1 MLLICL
7 FFGISI
13 ESMMQSTIARCNW
26 ENKTQ
31 HSFLSLFVISKEI
44 FIQLFNI
51 LVIRNY
57 KYNGRS
63 SHFGKQQMIYIHY
76 LSTKY
81 ESWKDTRP
89 TPKVY
94 ADSDGYFVFFV
105 HYLIDDSRNNSVLM
119 IITIIIVYLNI
130 VIPPNIETSKITLW
144 LGTWL
149 MRDYFDYY
157 CGNNWHYSY
166 SFISLCLTLTISLS
180 LRLDYSLCF
189 WLWSKQI
196 SF

>member
-7 FFGISI
+7 FFVISI

-63 SHFGKQQMIYIHY
+63 SHFGKQQKMIYIHY

-89 TPKVY
+89 TPKVN

-119 IITIIIVYLNI
+119 IITIIIVYLNV

-157 CGNNWHYSY
+157 CGNNWHWFL
-166 SFISLCLTLTISLS
+166 FIITYFFCTVFLCLTTHSV
-180 LRLDYSLCF
+180 SLCG
-189 WLWSKQI
+189 L
-196 SF
+196 

>member
-1 MLLICL
+1 
-7 FFGISI
+7 
-13 ESMMQSTIARCNW
+13 MQSTIARCNW

-31 HSFLSLFVISKEI
+31 HSFLSLYSLFLKKS

-63 SHFGKQQMIYIHY
+63 SHFGKQQKWFIFIIY
-76 LSTKY
+76 LQNMQ
-81 ESWKDTRP
+81 SWKDTRP
-89 TPKVY
+89 TPKSY

-157 CGNNWHYSY
+157 CGNNWHWFLFFLFAL
-166 SFISLCLTLTISLS
+166 SFSVSTTHSLS
-180 LRLDYSLCF
+180 LSLWIIVRF
-189 WLWSKQI
+189 YWTI
-196 SF
+196 IV

>member
-1 MLLICL
+1 MLLACL

-63 SHFGKQQMIYIHY
+63 SHFGKKQQQKMIYIHY

-81 ESWKDTRP
+81 AKLKRHP
-89 TPKVY
+89 TNSENIH
-94 ADSDGYFVFFV
+94 ADSDGYFVLFT

-157 CGNNWHYSY
+157 CGNNWHWFL
-166 SFISLCLTLTISLS
+166 FIIT
-180 LRLDYSLCF
+180 
-189 WLWSKQI
+189 
-196 SF
+196 

>member
-1 MLLICL
+1 
-7 FFGISI
+7 
-13 ESMMQSTIARCNW
+13 
-26 ENKTQ
+26 
-31 HSFLSLFVISKEI
+31 
-44 FIQLFNI
+44 
-51 LVIRNY
+51 
-57 KYNGRS
+57 
-63 SHFGKQQMIYIHY
+63 MIYIHY

-94 ADSDGYFVFFV
+94 ADSDGYFVFFA

-157 CGNNWHYSY
+157 CGNNWHWFL
-166 SFISLCLTLTISLS
+166 FIITYFFCTVFLCLTTHSV
-180 LRLDYSLCF
+180 SLCGLKSVF
-189 WLWSKQI
+189 IGL
-196 SF
+196 